1 MYRIKEVKFVGGVA
15 AATSIHNN
23 NWRPESAF
31 KPYLPENKGWHVNDK
46 TRSLPVMIW
55 YDFKSEGIRPAEV
68 RISNLGIVN
77 DGGFLESLFNQL
89 DLKET
94 KKIR

>member
-1 MYRIKEVKFVGGVA
+1 MSLFFSVYRIKEVKFVGGVA

-68 RISNLGIVN
+68 RIIYN
-77 DGGFLESLFNQL
+77 GGLLTMA
-89 DLKET
+89 DY
-94 KKIR
+94 